1 MAKNKQ
7 RVSFWVSSS
16 ATYVE
21 LFTYF
26 KPMFDTYPGTV
37 SLTAWMKPVDFFTI
51 KGIAAPRL
59 LTIATTPILDE
70 YRQTINQAQPNTVL
84 GRFIMSIDTGEDVY
98 LQFQTV
104 DNQLRWV
111 NQKTIALQEE
121 S

>member
-1 MAKNKQ
+1 
-7 RVSFWVSSS
+7 
-16 ATYVE
+16 
-21 LFTYF
+21 
-26 KPMFDTYPGTV
+26 
-37 SLTAWMKPVDFFTI
+37 
-51 KGIAAPRL
+51 